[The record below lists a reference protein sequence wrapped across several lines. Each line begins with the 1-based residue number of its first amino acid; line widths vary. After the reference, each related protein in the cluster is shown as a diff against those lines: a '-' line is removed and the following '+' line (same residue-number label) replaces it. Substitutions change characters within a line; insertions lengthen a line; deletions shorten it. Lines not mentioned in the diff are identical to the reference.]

1 WRGRKPEEVRRNWEG
16 KKGMKR
22 MKKKVVAMVTL
33 AMFVM
38 SMLPMAAFAAP
49 VKSEVSVN
57 KDSEEITIDATSG
70 EATATIDLAF
80 SDADKAK
87 DVPAYVWLTKDDSNK
102 IYRYATYKNVS
113 NNGSNGELKDAAK
126 LSFDKVDS
134 QKTLTVE
141 LSEAGV
147 YTLHAG
153 LAYAQ
158 GDFTDRGELG
168 ELDATGTITVTDAE
182 KVVTDITVDP
192 TEINYN
198 NGNQPNGTL
207 FVDVTATVTSKYVDE
222 TGNAVSSEDEVVT
235 IENSNQGIDV
245 VDADDIN
252 TVVSEMKADENG
264 QVAVKIVADENA
276 KKGTYPIYFKAGDK
290 EAKLQ
295 VKILGG
301 GSDAVE
307 AESIEQVEG
316 TAKVVNVSETDTVK
330 DVVKFV
336 VKDADG
342 NELKCSDLK
351 PADFNVVTL
360 TYPKQGKANFAI
372 GADADDNVVLVYD
385 NGTLKEGEY
394 VVRVGLSTGAY
405 VDATFTVAKYDN
417 KPVSMEIVMNDSDVE
432 NSGEVVLEGESSTP
446 TGTYIAKAVYVDK
459 NGVQKTVDLDNA
471 SMMIGH
477 YGEAVQDV
485 QNNKNDTF
493 TLQTKTVD
501 KDDETKYIGSKITL
515 TVVDTNKKFTAKKE
529 LTVVDPEKT
538 VGTTLEFDQT
548 EGKVNKNNTVKAT
561 VVDEDGNAVKIPGNA
576 KAKAYVESKSVDT
589 ARVSVSVSP
598 TVKDGVATLTVK
610 SDAPCTADIVVAVQ
624 DGNGVLYAN
633 TLKYT
638 FGEQEVTA
646 DTSVVM
652 TLGSTEMLVNN
663 EIVDMKDA
671 APFAKDNRTFV
682 PFRALG
688 EALGA
693 KVEYVEADKAVTY
706 KLGGTEIVM
715 TLDSKTYTVNGA
727 EKTMDVA
734 PFAKDNRTYVP
745 VRFVGEALGFKVTGL
760 QDGNGKYVGV
770 AFTK

>member
-1 WRGRKPEEVRRNWEG
+1 
-16 KKGMKR
+16 MKR

-38 SMLPMAAFAAP
+38 TLLPMAAFAAP

-57 KDSEEITIDATSG
+57 KDSEEITIDASTG
-70 EATATIDLAF
+70 KATATIDLDF

-102 IYRYATYKNVS
+102 IYRYATYKDVS
-113 NNGSNGELKDAAK
+113 TNSSNGELKDAAK

-158 GDFTDRGELG
+158 GDFTDRGDLG

-182 KVVTDITVDP
+182 KVVTDIAVSP
-192 TEINYN
+192 TTIDYN

-207 FVDVTATVTSKYVDE
+207 FVDVTATVTSNYEDE
-222 TGNAVSSEDEVVT
+222 NGNVVSSENEVVT

-245 VDADDIN
+245 VDADDIK
-252 TVVSEMKADENG
+252 TVVSEMKADGNG

-290 EAKLQ
+290 EAKLV

-316 TAKVVNVSETDTVK
+316 TAKVVSLNTPATVK
-330 DVVKFV
+330 DVVKFA

-342 NELKCSDLK
+342 NELKASEITTE
-351 PADFNVVTL
+351 PAFAGNSVVTL
-360 TYPKQGKANFAI
+360 TEPKQSNVTFKLV
-372 GADADDNVVLVYD
+372 ADSDDNVALAVN

-394 VVRVGLSTGAY
+394 VVRIGLSSGAY

-417 KPVSMEIVMNDSDVE
+417 KPVGIEIVMNDSDVE
-432 NSGEVVLEGESSTP
+432 NSGEVVLVQDGHN
-446 TGTYIAKAVYVDK
+446 GQYVAKVVYVDK
-459 NGVQKTVDLDNA
+459 NGVQSPVDIDA
-471 SMMIGH
+471 DYVMAGF
-477 YGEAVQDV
+477 YGEAVNTLTAESS
-485 QNNKNDTF
+485 NNTLK
-493 TLQTKTVD
+493 LQTKALD

-561 VVDEDGNAVKIPGNA
+561 VVDADGNAIKIPA
-576 KAKAYVESKSVDT
+576 PATVKAYVENKSVDS
-589 ARVSVSVSP
+589 ARVSV
-598 TVKDGVATLTVK
+598 TTGAVKDGVATLTVK
-610 SDAPCTADIVVAVQ
+610 SDAPCTADIVVAVKAQ
-624 DGNGVLYAN
+624 DNVLYAN

-760 QDGNGKYVGV
+760 QNGAGQYVGV

>member
-1 WRGRKPEEVRRNWEG
+1 
-16 KKGMKR
+16 MKR

-38 SMLPMAAFAAP
+38 TLLPMAAFAGERST
-49 VKSEVSVN
+49 VEVN
-57 KDSEEITIDATSG
+57 KDYQEVTIDNKG
-70 EATATIDLAF
+70 VATAEVELNIGT
-80 SDADKAK
+80 SDAEAVNAAVWVEKDGSFYRFVDFEAVSGTTLNAASDKGAWNGVAVLDKNGTNPLKVKIKFDKAGTYT
-87 DVPAYVWLTKDDSNK
+87 VCGGVNLTGQAQSKDDM
-102 IYRYATYKNVS
+102 AP
-113 NNGSNGELKDAAK
+113 
-126 LSFDKVDS
+126 VD
-134 QKTLTVE
+134 VV
-141 LSEAGV
+141 AG
-147 YTLHAG
+147 A
-153 LAYAQ
+153 
-158 GDFTDRGELG
+158 DS
-168 ELDATGTITVTDAE
+168 ITVTDAE
-182 KVVTDITVDP
+182 KVVTDITVAP
-192 TEINYN
+192 NTINYN

-207 FVDVTATVTSKYVDE
+207 FVDVTATVTAKYEDE
-222 TGNAVSSEDEVVT
+222 TGGNASAENEVVT

-252 TVVSEMKADENG
+252 TVVSEMKADKDG
-264 QVAVKIVADENA
+264 KVAVKIVADENA

-290 EAKLQ
+290 EAKLE

-342 NELKCSDLK
+342 NELKASEISSED
-351 PADFNVVTL
+351 AFNGDSVVTL
-360 TYPKQGKANFAI
+360 TYPKQGKANFKLV
-372 GADADDNVVLVYD
+372 ADADDNVVLAYKD
-385 NGTLKEGEY
+385 GTLKEGEY

-405 VDATFTVAKYDN
+405 VDATFTVGKYDN

-432 NSGEVVLEGESSTP
+432 NSGEVVLKGESGTP
-446 TGTYIAKAVYVDK
+446 TGTYNAKVVYVDK
-459 NGVQKTVDLDNA
+459 NGVQKSITDIEA
-471 SMMIGH
+471 SSVMTGY
-477 YGEAVQDV
+477 YGEAVQNVSTNSSDE
-485 QNNKNDTF
+485 TI

-624 DGNGVLYAN
+624 DGKGVLYAN

-652 TLGSTEMLVNN
+652 TLGSSEMLVNN

-671 APFAKDNRTFV
+671 APFAQDNRTFV

-760 QDGNGKYVGV
+760 QNGAGQYVGV